1 VSTIISIPSLYKR
14 SVRTD
19 LSRRSQF
26 INPFLIAC
34 SSKNAKFATTGMS
47 CIQRLVVSQALPKS
61 RIKDV
66 VEAMTECTNL
76 GLDIQLKILQTLPS
90 LLQNYAE
97 QVNGNSLFTV
107 LQICSSLQSS
117 KTSTVSSTSAAT
129 LQQLIASLYEK
140 LVVED
145 NKSLEVPTVA
155 EVPLG
160 DKHIPIRLVAHDT
173 FRVFHDLCM
182 LAEGSK
188 PRYIRFSPTPEAA
201 LLELIESIFT
211 GYGSVIK
218 AHPEQAHLVKT
229 ILIPY
234 LIKAF
239 SEKSTFPITVR
250 ATRLLYLVVKHFI
263 DLFPEDSETILQ
275 WFNHSLD
282 SDATTLWRR
291 ILCVE
296 VFREIYA
303 DSHLVLQIHAHFGGK
318 EDKKAI
324 IPDCLASFV
333 RLASEKPALIGLGQ
347 QSTVPIGHYFQ
358 RDTGSESSDLSAS
371 SAQSS
376 SAGVPTSA
384 VPGISTQFSAVKA
397 PCIEQL
403 DKQEPPNAPET
414 YIYSLV
420 LGSLNNLS
428 ESLAKFVLPLT
439 VATSDKSKK
448 RQKPTVSEEDSE
460 TQAEELDAPPSQIQ
474 SAIERQKGQKKL
486 PINPLSLKDHK
497 SFDEIQTAAHL
508 IDQSWP
514 AILACCSTFFNA
526 ALDAD
531 TYRAL
536 VRSFQKFTQVAGLLE
551 MTVPRDAFLT
561 TLGKSAMPPNLLTA
575 GITSAG
581 SQPPPTPSFLS
592 NAKGLLNVESI
603 VNQATSFLPDRRRVS
618 IDSGDPTLNVR
629 NLLCL
634 RALLNLA
641 IALGPTLEA
650 SWSIILETLQ
660 QADRVLAS
668 AGGRVFQNPQ
678 SSSAPE
684 GSNTQQIASE
694 VTAVQAAASR
704 LFESTTEFP
713 NEAFLFVLESLCGLV
728 DIKAPKPTADANL
741 PSTTTPRPGQ
751 HRRITSFSGLSVKTG
766 VNDHDYLFNLTKLRE
781 LASLNLERYV
791 TTDNDQ
797 ASGWVLLL
805 DHLINLATSHDVT
818 SNARLL
824 AVDIIRQLVLDSILY
839 PLRAGEKQELRIQSR
854 ALVPLSKLSAILR
867 RDSSVAS
874 APDETTIEGHI
885 VVLETLRGLLEHTGE
900 ALVSGWPAVFEVI
913 KSSFADSPISNNH
926 KQTGGSDR
934 FDLLSVKLGRTAFSS
949 LQLICSDFLSSSL
962 DSSISTLID
971 LLYNFA
977 SQEQDLNISLTVSFL
992 VRLLTLLIL

>member
-1 VSTIISIPSLYKR
+1 L
-14 SVRTD
+14 
-19 LSRRSQF
+19 
-26 INPFLIAC
+26 
-34 SSKNAKFATTGMS
+34 
-47 CIQRLVVSQALPKS
+47 
-61 RIKDV
+61 KDV
-66 VEAMTECTNL
+66 VEAMTECTTL

-90 LLQNYAE
+90 LLQNYAD
-97 QVNGNSLFTV
+97 QVSGNSLFTV
-107 LQICSSLQSS
+107 LQICSTLQSS

-145 NKSLEVPTVA
+145 KRLLEVPTIA
-155 EVPLG
+155 EVPIG
-160 DKHIPIRLVAHDT
+160 DKHVPVRSVAHDA
-173 FRVFHDLCM
+173 FRIFHDLCL

-188 PRYIRFSPTPEAA
+188 PRYIRFSPTPETV

-229 ILIPY
+229 VLIPY
-234 LIKAF
+234 LIKSF

-263 DLFPEDSETILQ
+263 DIFPEESETILQ
-275 WFNHSLD
+275 WFNHCLD
-282 SDATTLWRR
+282 PDATTLWKR
-291 ILCVE
+291 ILCME
-296 VFREIYA
+296 VFREIFA
-303 DSHLVLQIHAHFGGK
+303 DSHLTLQVHAQFNGK
-318 EDKKAI
+318 NERKAI

-358 RDTGSESSDLSAS
+358 RDTVAESVDQS
-371 SAQSS
+371 SSSVLGS

-384 VPGISTQFSAVKA
+384 VPGISAQFSAIKA

-420 LGSLNNLS
+420 LGALNNLS

-439 VATSDKSKK
+439 VAATEKSKR
-448 RQKPTVSEEDSE
+448 RQRPAISEEDRE
-460 TQAEELDAPPSQIQ
+460 TAVEESDLPPSEGQ
-474 SAIERQKGQKKL
+474 STSERQQLQKKV
-486 PINPLSLKDHK
+486 PINPLTLKDHK
-497 SFDEIQTAAHL
+497 LYDEIQTAAHL

-526 ALDAD
+526 ALDSDA
-531 TYRAL
+531 YRSL
-536 VRSFQKFTQVAGLLE
+536 VRSFQKFTQVAGLLD

-603 VNQATSFLPDRRRVS
+603 VNQATSFLPDRRRAS
-618 IDSGDPTLNVR
+618 IDSGEPSLNVR

-641 IALGPTLEA
+641 IALGPTLEG
-650 SWSIILETLQ
+650 SWSIIFETLQ

-668 AGGRVFQNPQ
+668 AGGRSFQSPQ
-678 SSSAPE
+678 SSTNPE
-684 GSNTQQIASE
+684 GSHAQQIATE

-704 LFESTTEFP
+704 LFESTAEFP
-713 NEAFLFVLESLCGLV
+713 DQAFLFVLESLCGLV
-728 DIKAPKPTADANL
+728 EIKGLKPV
-741 PSTTTPRPGQ
+741 PSASPPVTSPQSPGQ
-751 HRRITSFSGLSVKTG
+751 HRRIASFSGLSVKTG

-781 LASLNLERYV
+781 LASLNLERFV
-791 TTDNDQ
+791 TTDNEES
-797 ASGWVLLL
+797 SGWVLLL
-805 DHLINLATSHDVT
+805 DHLINLATSHVVT

-839 PLRAGEKQELRIQSR
+839 PLRVGEEQESRIQSR

-867 RDSSVAS
+867 RDSSSAS
-874 APDETTIEGHI
+874 NPDDTAIEGHI
-885 VVLETLRGLLEHTGE
+885 VVLETLRALLEHTGE
-900 ALVSGWPAVFEVI
+900 ALLSGWPAVFDVI
-913 KSSFADSPISNNH
+913 KSSFVEESNRRGAES
-926 KQTGGSDR
+926 TVESIR
-934 FDLLSVKLGRTAFSS
+934 LDLISVKLGRSAFSS
-949 LQLICSDFLSSSL
+949 LQLICSDFLSPSLKSSM
-962 DSSISTLID
+962 STLID
-971 LLYNFA
+971 LLYHFA
-977 SQEQDLNISLTVSFL
+977 SQQQDLNISLTVSLLPL
-992 VRLLTLLIL
+992 VLILLRCH